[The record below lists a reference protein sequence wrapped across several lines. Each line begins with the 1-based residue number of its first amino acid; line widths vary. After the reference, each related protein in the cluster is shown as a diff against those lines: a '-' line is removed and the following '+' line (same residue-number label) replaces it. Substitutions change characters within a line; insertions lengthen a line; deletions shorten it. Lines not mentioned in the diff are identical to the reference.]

1 MPELPEVETVRRG
14 LEPVVTGAK
23 ILSVTLNRRDLRF
36 PFPEAFSERLMGR
49 TIMELG
55 RRAKYL
61 LFHLSQN
68 ETILSHLGMSGS
80 WRIEDDFLRE
90 KSSTMGKFVKHD
102 HVVMNVQAKDGKV
115 YYLTYNDTRRFGFML
130 LVDTRSLYEHPLLK
144 KLGLEPISNAF
155 SGSYLQD
162 AFVNKKISLKGVLLD
177 QSIVAGLGNIYVC
190 EALWRSRLSPQ
201 RGAFTLALKTK
212 YAREL
217 ADSLAQNIRNVIIEA
232 ISSGGSTL
240 RDYMRTD
247 GSLGYFQHSFSV
259 YGREG
264 KQCLQ
269 CGNPIIRILQS
280 GRSSFYCS
288 QCQK

>member
-23 ILSVTLNRRDLRF
+23 ITSVTLHRKNLRF
-36 PFPEAFSERLMGR
+36 PFPEAFSKRLIGR
-49 TIMELG
+49 TIIELD

-61 LFHLSQN
+61 LFHLSHN

-80 WRIEDDFLRE
+80 WRIEDDLLGTT
-90 KSSTMGKFVKHD
+90 SSVPDKLVKHD
-102 HVVMNVQAKDGKV
+102 HFVMDIQVKDGKV
-115 YYLTYNDTRRFGFML
+115 YHLIYNDVRRFGFML
-130 LVDTRSLYEHPLLK
+130 LVETGRLYEHPLLK
-144 KLGLEPISNAF
+144 KLGLEPMSNAF
-155 SGSYLQD
+155 SGRYLQK

-201 RGAFTLALKTK
+201 RGAFTLALKNVR
-212 YAREL
+212 AREL
-217 ADSLAQNIRNVIIEA
+217 ADSLAQNIRDVISEA
-232 ISSGGSTL
+232 ILSGGSSL
-240 RDYMRTD
+240 RDYVQVD
-247 GSLGYFQHSFSV
+247 GSLGYFQHAFSV

-264 KQCLQ
+264 KECLQ
-269 CGNPIIRILQS
+269 CGTPIIRILQL

>member
-14 LEPVVTGAK
+14 LEPVITDAK
-23 ILSVTLNRRDLRF
+23 ILSVTLHRRDLRF
-36 PFPEAFSERLMGR
+36 PFPEAFSERLVGR
-49 TIMELG
+49 TIIELG

-80 WRIEDDFLRE
+80 WRIEGDLE
-90 KSSTMGKFVKHD
+90 ASSITGKFVKHD
-102 HVVMNVQAKDGKV
+102 HFIMDIQAKDGKV
-115 YYLTYNDTRRFGFML
+115 YHLIYNDVRRFGFML
-130 LVDTRSLYEHPLLK
+130 LVDTSRLYEHPLLK
-144 KLGLEPISNAF
+144 KLGIEPMSNAF
-155 SGSYLQD
+155 SGCYLQN

-177 QSIVAGLGNIYVC
+177 QSIIAGLGNIYVC

-201 RGAFTLALKTK
+201 RGAYTLASKTLH
-212 YAREL
+212 ARER
-217 ADSLAQNIRNVIIEA
+217 ADSLAQNIRDVISEA
-232 ISSGGSTL
+232 LLSGGSSL
-240 RDYMRTD
+240 RDYRHVD
-247 GSLGYFQHSFSV
+247 GSLGYFQHAFSV

-264 KQCLQ
+264 KECLQ
-269 CGNPIIRILQS
+269 CGTPIVRILQL

>member
-14 LEPVVTGAK
+14 LEPVVTDAK
-23 ILSVTLNRRDLRF
+23 IISVTLNRRDLRF

-49 TIMELG
+49 TIIELC

-61 LFHLSQN
+61 LFHLSQH

-80 WRIEDDFLRE
+80 WRVESDFL
-90 KSSTMGKFVKHD
+90 KKTSSASGKFITHD
-102 HVVMNVQAKDGKV
+102 HFVMDVQVKAGNVYRLV
-115 YYLTYNDTRRFGFML
+115 YNDVRRFGFML
-130 LVDTRSLYEHPLLK
+130 LVDTSKLYEHPLLK
-144 KLGLEPISNAF
+144 KLGLEPMDNAF
-155 SGSYLQD
+155 SGSYLQEV
-162 AFVNKKISLKGVLLD
+162 FVNKKRSLKSVLLD
-177 QSIVAGLGNIYVC
+177 QSVVSGLGNIYVC

-201 RGAFTLALKTK
+201 RSAFTLASSNIC
-212 YAREL
+212 ARKF

-232 ISSGGSTL
+232 ILSGGSSL
-240 RDYMRTD
+240 RDYIHVD
-247 GSLGYFQHSFSV
+247 GSLGYFQHTFSV

-264 KQCLQ
+264 EKCLR
-269 CGNPIIRILQS
+269 CGTPIVRILQS